1 MRNRFLVMAL
11 AFLAFAGE
19 APAHSTALPRMDIVL
34 ADFSYSP
41 KTIRLN
47 AGQKVMLRIT
57 NQGSGGHNFAA
68 PDFFSGAQI
77 DPATAPLV
85 NKGKVE
91 VKKGATVDLTL
102 TPAAGRYKLK
112 CTHFLHSGFG
122 MKGVIV
128 VE

>member
-1 MRNRFLVMAL
+1 MRILLVAS
-11 AFLAFAGE
+11 AFPLMLCGIAQAQ
-19 APAHSTALPRMDIVL
+19 AAAVSHVDVVL

-47 AGQKVMLRIT
+47 EGQKVTLRLI
-57 NQGSGGHNFAA
+57 NQGSGGHNFSA
-68 PDFFSGAQI
+68 PEFFGKAQI
-77 DPATAPLV
+77 DPASAPLIR
-85 NKGKVE
+85 KGKVE

-102 TPAAGRYKLK
+102 TPAAGQYKLK

-122 MKGVIV
+122 MKGRIV

>member
-1 MRNRFLVMAL
+1 MRNPLLVSAL
-11 AFLAFAGE
+11 AFLALAGE
-19 APAHSTALPRMDIVL
+19 ARAHSTAMPRMDVVL

-47 AGQKVMLRIT
+47 AGQKVMLRLT

-68 PDFFSGAQI
+68 PDFFRRAQL
-77 DPATAPLV
+77 DPATAPLI

-91 VKKGATVDLTL
+91 VKKGAAVDLML

-122 MKGVIV
+122 MKGLIV